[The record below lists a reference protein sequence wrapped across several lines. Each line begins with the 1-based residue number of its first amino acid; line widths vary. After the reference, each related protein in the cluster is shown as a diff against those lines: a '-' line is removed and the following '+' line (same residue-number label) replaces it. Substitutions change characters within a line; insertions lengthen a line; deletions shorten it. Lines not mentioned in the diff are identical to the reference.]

1 MENNATLNGFEA
13 VFDVF
18 NNTGADNDFGASET
32 MTDEEIEA
40 LKNKDNKVVDKEE
53 DDDDEVKKED
63 KLNEDDEDE
72 VVEEKPVKTKT
83 TKPAKVEK
91 QDTTEEEVTEE
102 DESEHIV
109 SFFDAL
115 SEKIGWD
122 EIDEEDKPKTA
133 EELIQYFANVIEEN
147 SKPDYASEEVE
158 KLDAFVRQGGDI
170 RAYFEIEKEIDLDDL
185 DLEDE
190 NTQRAVVKQ
199 LLKEKGF
206 NSKQIEKKLS
216 KYEDAGILEDEAT
229 DAIEDLKEIQEQKKQ
244 QLLKNQE
251 KAFREK
257 QEQQRQLYNNVVS
270 EIKGLETIRGIKVP
284 EKDKRA
290 LIDYIL
296 KPDTDGQTK
305 YYKDYIKGGVKSLIE
320 SAYFT
325 MNADKLISAAE
336 SKGRTKAVDKFKSS
350 LRSTSVTAKSSRMQ
364 NFNDDDNSIWSSVTR
379 SLRMS

>member
-40 LKNKDNKVVDKEE
+40 LKNKDSKTVEKE
-53 DDDDEVKKED
+53 DDEVKKETEPD
-63 KLNEDDEDE
+63 KDDEDE
-72 VVEEKPVKTKT
+72 AVEEKPVKAKT
-83 TKPAKVEK
+83 TKPTKVEK
-91 QDTTEEEVTEE
+91 PITTEEDEEELEE
-102 DESEHIV
+102 DESEHIT

-122 EIDEEDKPKTA
+122 DIDEEDKPKTA
-133 EELIQYFANVIEEN
+133 EELIQYFANIIEEN

-158 KLDAFVRQGGDI
+158 KLDAFVRQGGNI
-170 RAYFEIEKEIDLDDL
+170 RAYFEIDKEIDLDDL

-251 KAFREK
+251 KAFKEK

-350 LRSTSVTAKSSRMQ
+350 LRSTSVTTKSSRMQ

>member
-1 MENNATLNGFEA
+1 MENNTTLNGFEA

-18 NNTGADNDFGASET
+18 NNTGADNNFGASET

-72 VVEEKPVKTKT
+72 VVEEKPVKAKT

-91 QDTTEEEVTEE
+91 QDTTEEEVIEE

-170 RAYFEIEKEIDLDDL
+170 RAYFEIDKEIDLDDL

-251 KAFREK
+251 KAFKEK

>member
-72 VVEEKPVKTKT
+72 VVEEKPVKAKT

-91 QDTTEEEVTEE
+91 QDTTEEEVIEE

-170 RAYFEIEKEIDLDDL
+170 RAYFEIDKEIDLDDL

-251 KAFREK
+251 KAFKEK

>member
-1 MENNATLNGFEA
+1 MENNTTLNGFEA

-72 VVEEKPVKTKT
+72 VVEEKPVKAKT

-102 DESEHIV
+102 DESKHII

-170 RAYFEIEKEIDLDDL
+170 RAYFEIDKEIDLDDL

-251 KAFREK
+251 KAFKEK

-350 LRSTSVTAKSSRMQ
+350 LRSTSITAKSSRMQ

>member
-40 LKNKDNKVVDKEE
+40 LKNKDNKTVEKE
-53 DDDDEVKKED
+53 DDEVKKETELD
-63 KLNEDDEDE
+63 ENDEDE
-72 VVEEKPVKTKT
+72 VVEEKPVKTKA
-83 TKPAKVEK
+83 TKSTKVEK
-91 QDTTEEEVTEE
+91 PITTEEDEEELEE
-102 DESEHIV
+102 DESEHIT

-122 EIDEEDKPKTA
+122 DIDEEDKPKTA
-133 EELIQYFANVIEEN
+133 EELIQYFANIIEEN

-170 RAYFEIEKEIDLDDL
+170 RAYFEIDKEIDLDDL

-251 KAFREK
+251 KAFKEK

>member
-40 LKNKDNKVVDKEE
+40 LKNKNSKTVEE
-53 DDDDEVKKED
+53 EDDEVKKETELD
-63 KLNEDDEDE
+63 EDDEDE
-72 VVEEKPVKTKT
+72 VVEEKTVKTKA
-83 TKPAKVEK
+83 TKPTKVEK
-91 QDTTEEEVTEE
+91 QSTTEEDEEELEE
-102 DESEHIV
+102 DESEHII

-122 EIDEEDKPKTA
+122 DIDEEDKPKTA
-133 EELIQYFANVIEEN
+133 EELIQYFANIIEEN

-170 RAYFEIEKEIDLDDL
+170 RAYFEIDKEIDLDDL

-229 DAIEDLKEIQEQKKQ
+229 DAVEDLKEIQEQKKQ

-251 KAFREK
+251 KAFKEK

-350 LRSTSVTAKSSRMQ
+350 LRSTSVTTKSSRMQ